1 LQTAFSE
8 IETFVFFG
16 EIRLMK
22 CPVVFLIVVL
32 VLLSAAP
39 CLALPLRGVNDEI
52 AAVAVDS
59 DAAHS
64 EEIDAIPLAA
74 AAKAILPV
82 LAKAYTVYQVADQLK
97 TAHDCSKGSTRDCV
111 KTVVSGAVQA
121 TGSKPLAAL
130 NNLHDAYEL
139 GHKIYHRVVTPP
151 PPPPYRAPPVVY
163 RPPPPPPYRAP
174 PVYYRPPPPPP
185 SRRRLDSGDDDE
197 SLDADDDL
205 MDYDEDESSLKL

>member
-1 LQTAFSE
+1 
-8 IETFVFFG
+8 
-16 EIRLMK
+16 MK

-59 DAAHS
+59 DAAHN

-97 TAHDCSKGSTRDCV
+97 TAHD
-111 KTVVSGAVQA
+111 
-121 TGSKPLAAL
+121 
-130 NNLHDAYEL
+130 
-139 GHKIYHRVVTPP
+139 
-151 PPPPYRAPPVVY
+151 
-163 RPPPPPPYRAP
+163 
-174 PVYYRPPPPPP
+174 
-185 SRRRLDSGDDDE
+185 
-197 SLDADDDL
+197 
-205 MDYDEDESSLKL
+205 